1 MPPQSAVWLKNA
13 EETKLMSHW
22 FSESDHLGPMC
33 ATCDQQS
40 NKAVGWWN
48 FGQELRKERLRRR
61 SVNGKMQS
69 GFLQYIHT
77 RWLTGFFVHVVVSSI
92 PAPLCAER
100 FNETE
105 WSEKLSWLVKNSNV
119 ELQCQTF
126 GSCCILIRLG
136 KKSHISHYDDHHQ
149 QQQQYIT
156 QELALLRS
164 FAGYFPRFCLQTWP
178 VWSSMSQNLKTAQT
192 LSSVWVHVS
201 TTCQQV

>member
-1 MPPQSAVWLKNA
+1 MPPQTAVWLKNA

-40 NKAVGWWN
+40 NKAVCWWN
-48 FGQELRKERLRRR
+48 FDQELRKERLRRR

-77 RWLTGFFVHVVVSSI
+77 HWLTGFFVHVVVSSI

-105 WSEKLSWLVKNSNV
+105 WSEKLSWLVKN
-119 ELQCQTF
+119 QCGIAVSDLWVLLYFNT
-126 GSCCILIRLG
+126 SREE
-136 KKSHISHYDDHHQ
+136 
-149 QQQQYIT
+149 IT
-156 QELALLRS
+156 H
-164 FAGYFPRFCLQTWP
+164 FPLWWP
-178 VWSSMSQNLKTAQT
+178 PPTAAAVYYT
-192 LSSVWVHVS
+192 RACFVA
-201 TTCQQV
+201 